1 MNILAASSVLMSQ
14 RVDIA
19 TIQETM
25 RTIGGVPG
33 RLEEVPNL
41 RRAKIFVD
49 YAHTEESLRSVLET
63 LKKIE

>member
-1 MNILAASSVLMSQ
+1 MNILAATSVLMSQ
-14 RVDIA
+14 RIDISL
-19 TIQETM
+19 IQETM

-33 RLEEVPNL
+33 RLEEIPNL

-63 LKKIE
+63 VRRIR